1 MPNENDMLLLQQ
13 RAHTAIQFQEPEQQ
27 QVIRQQE
34 QQEENGGV
42 EPAQPKQL
50 QKEASAPAMKEHAQQ
65 QGMSRKEQ
73 RAAQRRENRAKA
85 QREKEKARQ
94 EEEGK
99 KRQQQAC
106 TAARLTVDN
115 TMAEIKAKMR
125 KNLSRTQK
133 QENPALEEESA
144 RLRLQYEASAPTAP
158 LAPEID
164 AIQMMVLRYVPHA
177 EDALPMIEQLCKLS
191 EKATEADLLR
201 QETFF
206 RDSFLQE
213 YLGNKGLS
221 VTPLMR
227 RYIDRCTSRASDQI
241 DKTQQSIFGV
251 LKKVLAY
258 VPKEEIESADHMHG
272 QYLKTGR
279 FQYAEEIRRLQK
291 GSGPKKEATAK
302 MAYAKRHYQNREA
315 GAQ

>member
-1 MPNENDMLLLQQ
+1 
-13 RAHTAIQFQEPEQQ
+13 
-27 QVIRQQE
+27 
-34 QQEENGGV
+34 
-42 EPAQPKQL
+42 
-50 QKEASAPAMKEHAQQ
+50 
-65 QGMSRKEQ
+65 MSRKER
-73 RAAQRRENRAKA
+73 RAAQRREDRAKA
-85 QREKEKARQ
+85 QRKKEKARQ
-94 EEEGK
+94 KEEDK

-106 TAARLTVDN
+106 TEARLTVDN

-125 KNLSRTQK
+125 KNLSRKQK
-133 QENPALEEESA
+133 QENPALEEEIA
-144 RLRLQYEASAPTAP
+144 RLRLQYEACAPTAP

-164 AIQMMVLRYVPHA
+164 AIQMMVLRYVPQA
-177 EDALPMIEQLCKLS
+177 EDALPIIEQLCKLS
-191 EKATEADLLR
+191 ETATEADLLR
-201 QETFF
+201 QEAFF

-291 GSGPKKEATAK
+291 GSGPKKEAAAK